1 MSELLVMCTGA
12 WWLFKEPDSHV
23 ITKGRQ
29 YYRQNDRKN
38 EGSSN
43 MGSVLLQP
51 AQLYVLGLPALHLLV
66 MLHVVTNVVL
76 NLQVNE
82 GIVLT

>member
-1 MSELLVMCTGA
+1 MEL
-12 WWLFKEPDSHV
+12 
-23 ITKGRQ
+23 
-29 YYRQNDRKN
+29 
-38 EGSSN
+38 
-43 MGSVLLQP
+43 VLLQP

>member
-1 MSELLVMCTGA
+1 M
-12 WWLFKEPDSHV
+12 
-23 ITKGRQ
+23 ITKERQ
-29 YYRQNDRKN
+29 YYRQNVRKN

-66 MLHVVTNVVL
+66 MLHVVTNVVWL
-76 NLQVNE
+76 KTSLLINSNGSVGTSQKA
-82 GIVLT
+82 I